1 MDRSVEPI
9 HKSHQNISDWRVQM
23 NQSFSNLSAESYL
36 KIWGSFRLTLYLGA
50 SRACR
55 KRGISAPA
63 PSIHYLIWCCWSLVQ
78 WQVSCHGELQRYCQ
92 TPETGL
98 QCTTSLMVTVSSG
111 RGSKEIYIG
120 KLLQELIRERNP
132 LQNACISIYH
142 IFFSF
147 HMTLKCHWKV

>member
-9 HKSHQNISDWRVQM
+9 HKSQNISDWRVQM
-23 NQSFSNLSAESYL
+23 NQSFSTLSAESCL
-36 KIWGSFRLTLYLGA
+36 KTWGRFRVTLYLGA
-50 SRACR
+50 SPACR

-78 WQVSCHGELQRYCQ
+78 WQVSCHGKLQRCCQ
-92 TPETGL
+92 TRETGL

-120 KLLQELIRERNP
+120 KLLQELKRENP
-132 LQNACISIYH
+132 LQNACISIFH

-147 HMTLKCHWKV
+147 HMTLKYNWEV